1 MKTNTILALLMSVNI
16 LSGCASTA
24 GSQSF
29 NNETSQSLNSKLI
42 KGRTTKTDVLSQFGE
57 PTSKNIDSNEEI
69 WLYSSVNSKMS
80 AMTYIPIVGIFSNG
94 TDMKTKSLTI
104 TFRNEKLYS
113 WSLSEGNSSVHN
125 GL

>member
-1 MKTNTILALLMSVNI
+1 MRTNTILALLMSATI

-24 GSQSF
+24 GSQSI

-42 KGRTTKTDVLSQFGE
+42 KGRTIKTDVLSQFGE
-57 PTSKNIDSNEEI
+57 PTSKNIDSNEEV

-94 TDMKTKSLTI
+94 TDMKTKFLTI

>member
-1 MKTNTILALLMSVNI
+1 MRTNTILALLMSATI

-24 GSQSF
+24 GSQSI
-29 NNETSQSLNSKLI
+29 NNEKSQSLNSKLI
-42 KGRTTKTDVLSQFGE
+42 KGRTIKTDVLSQFGE

-113 WSLSEGNSSVHN
+113 WSLSEGDSSVHN

>member
-1 MKTNTILALLMSVNI
+1 MRTNTILALLMSATI

-24 GSQSF
+24 GSQSI

-42 KGRTTKTDVLSQFGE
+42 KGRTIKTDVLSQFGE
-57 PTSKNIDSNEEI
+57 PTSKNIDSNEEV

>member
-1 MKTNTILALLMSVNI
+1 MRTNTILALLVSATI

-24 GSQSF
+24 GNQSIKD
-29 NNETSQSLNSKLI
+29 ETSQTLSIKLI

-57 PTSKNIDSNEEI
+57 HTSKNIDSNEEI

-80 AMTYIPIVGIFSNG
+80 AMTYIPILGIFSNG
-94 TDMKTKSLTI
+94 TNMKTKSLTI

-113 WSLSEGNSSVHN
+113 WSLSEGDSSVHN

>member
-24 GSQSF
+24 GVQSI
-29 NNETSQSLNSKLI
+29 NNETSLSLNSKLI

-80 AMTYIPIVGIFSNG
+80 AMTYIPIIGIFSNG

-113 WSLSEGNSSVHN
+113 WSLLEGNSSVHN